1 MARIFIMNLETENII
16 EKVILEFY
24 KKATTDVQLGYHFR
38 KIQEFQLDEFKHHP
52 LRPPIEAFA
61 DHLPIINEFWNR
73 QLGAEAKQSDIQ
85 FDLINKHFYL
95 SLRLGELRRF
105 HLLFNETIEEFSA
118 ELSEKSYYQPWLQKL
133 DHFVN
138 IFSRSKIFK
147 N

>member
-1 MARIFIMNLETENII
+1 MNLEPENII

-24 KKATTDVQLGYHFR
+24 KKATTDIQLGYHFR

-61 DHLPIINEFWNR
+61 HHLPVINEFWKR
-73 QLGAEAKQSDIQ
+73 QLTGELNDSTIQ

-95 SLRLGELRRF
+95 SLRMGELRRF
-105 HLLFNETIEEFSA
+105 HLLFQQTIEQFRQ
-118 ELSEKSYYQPWLQKL
+118 ELTEESYYSSWLQKL
-133 DHFVN
+133 DHFVK